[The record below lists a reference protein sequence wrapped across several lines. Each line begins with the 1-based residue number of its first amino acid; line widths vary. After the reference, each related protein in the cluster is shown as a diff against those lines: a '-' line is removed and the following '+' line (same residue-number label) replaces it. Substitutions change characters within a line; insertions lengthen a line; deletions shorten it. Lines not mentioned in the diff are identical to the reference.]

1 MNTVFPILTMASA
14 LALVPSAS
22 LLAQSSKPD
31 AKGAQAASGKA
42 GAKDAA
48 AGSKKKSGK
57 GKGEEE
63 PDAYPE
69 VPPPDPYVATV
80 PLWPIPTVPPE
91 RQVRLAPE
99 LLAILSSPDY
109 TRRFNE
115 SYISETDIEPKL
127 SDAEKPQMSEVFRLI
142 QEDKLA
148 EAGMMID
155 QNRNVESSAM
165 FDFTMGNIAFQ
176 LGNIPRAMEE
186 YERSVQRFPKFR
198 RAWRNLA
205 MLRVRAGEL
214 EKAVPALI
222 KVIELGGAEPSIYG
236 VLGYALSNS
245 EKPLAAESAYRMA
258 MLLDPGTRDWKL
270 GLVKSFFKQKRFADV
285 IAMTDE
291 LIGETP
297 DSPDLWMLQANAY
310 IGMGKP
316 MMAAQNFEIVDR
328 MGKTSIEAL
337 SMLADIYVNEG
348 LYDVAVMYYIRAL
361 NMEPRGKAERP
372 IRAAKVLVARG
383 ASGAAETLLAEV
395 DRVFAGDLTDDERKD
410 MLKMKARMAV
420 ARGAGEE
427 EASILNEIVTLDP
440 MDGEAL
446 ILLGQYQA
454 RKGDAE
460 QAVFLYERAAKI
472 EKYEADAKV
481 RHAQLLVGKGNYA
494 EALPLLRSAQQIKP
508 RENIQAYLEQV
519 ERVSRGR

>member
-1 MNTVFPILTMASA
+1 MSAIFPSLTLASVLALMPSSA
-14 LALVPSAS
+14 LCG
-22 LLAQSSKPD
+22 QSPKADAAGTPQATGKPA
-31 AKGAQAASGKA
+31 AKGS
-42 GAKDAA
+42 A
-48 AGSKKKSGK
+48 AGSRKQSAK
-57 GKGEEE
+57 GKGAEE

-69 VPPPDPYVATV
+69 VPPADPYVATV
-80 PLWPIPTVPPE
+80 PLWPVPTVPPE
-91 RQVRLAPE
+91 QRVRLAPE
-99 LLAILSSPDY
+99 LLAILNSADY

-155 QNRNVESSAM
+155 QNRTVESSAM

-176 LGNIPRAMEE
+176 LGNVPRAMEE
-186 YERSVQRFPKFR
+186 YERAVQRFPKFR

-222 KVIELGGAEPSIYG
+222 RVIELGGAEPSIYG

-270 GLVKSFFKQKRFADV
+270 GLVKSFFKQKRYADV

-297 DSPDLWMLQANAY
+297 DAPDLWMLQANAY
-310 IGMGKP
+310 IGMGKA

-348 LYDVAVMYYIRAL
+348 LYDVAVTYYIRAL
-361 NMEPRGKAERP
+361 GMEPRGKAERP

-383 ASGAAETLLAEV
+383 APTSAETLIGAVE
-395 DRVFAGDLTDDERKD
+395 RVFEGELADDERKEI
-410 MLKMKARMAV
+410 LKMRARMAV

-427 EASILNEIVTLDP
+427 EAEILNEIVSLDP
-440 MDGEAL
+440 LDGEAL
-446 ILLGQYQA
+446 ILLGQYHA
-454 RKGDAE
+454 RKGEPE
-460 QAVFLYERAAKI
+460 QAIFLYERAAKI
-472 EKYEADAKV
+472 ERFEADAKV
-481 RHAQLLVGKGNYA
+481 RHAQLLVGRGNYA
-494 EALPLLRSAQQIKP
+494 EALPLLRSAQQLKP